1 MLGHQLAERGPGSV
15 IGRAPTSTRR
25 SAVLVPL
32 YTFEDE
38 LYVVLTRRSPTMRSH
53 RWEVSFPGGGHEPGD
68 DSMWQTALRESHEE
82 IGLDPDQAS
91 RIGELDRFVTVG
103 SRSLI
108 HPYVADL
115 GGRPELAPAPDEV
128 ETIRHV
134 RVAELLSDAAYR
146 EELWRFPEGREHRP
160 LTFFE
165 IYGDTVWGATA
176 AMLRQLLSI
185 GLGLDDGLAYDRD
198 PLGRDDPGDV

>member
-1 MLGHQLAERGPGSV
+1 MGRSV
-15 IGRAPTSTRR
+15 DQTRR

-32 YTFEDE
+32 YTFEGE
-38 LYVVLTRRSPTMRSH
+38 LYVVLTRRSAELRSH
-53 RWEVSFPGGGHEPGD
+53 RWEVSFPGGGHDDGD
-68 DSMWQTALRESHEE
+68 ASLWHTAVRESQEE
-82 IGLDPDQAS
+82 IGLDPDQPT

-108 HPYVADL
+108 HPFVADL
-115 GGRPELAPAPDEV
+115 GDRPHLVPSLDEV

-134 RVAELLSDAAYR
+134 RVAELLLDEVYR
-146 EELWRFPEGREHRP
+146 EEQWLFPGGQVHRP

-165 IYGDTVWGATA
+165 LYGDTVWGATA

-198 PLGRDDPGDV
+198 PLGRDDPDPTHDS